1 MEITNWSSNSTCFS
15 SSLLEPK
22 MVSLSSAASVERPSL
37 LHLKVSKTSSIGT
50 FSWNQNLKNSSQN
63 QIPRKQNSQKHKK
76 KKKNSN
82 RKEIIKRAGLL
93 YLQYQ
98 IYSFLQHCLHSF
110 SLAIHFCQSIHLLK
124 ALQNQE
130 PNHIKTTSLANFW
143 RKKRERD
150 SQRHFISP
158 QRQFY
163 ICRGRKRD
171 SGWLVRWC

>member
-1 MEITNWSSNSTCFS
+1 
-15 SSLLEPK
+15 

-50 FSWNQNLKNSSQN
+50 FSWNQKLKKFTTKPNT
-63 QIPRKQNSQKHKK
+63 QKAKLSKTQK

-130 PNHIKTTSLANFW
+130 PNHIKTTSLAKFW
-143 RKKRERD
+143 RKKITERERD
-150 SQRHFISP
+150 SKRHHLKENSIFVE
-158 QRQFY
+158 
-163 ICRGRKRD
+163 RGRE